1 MTLCAS
7 QTFRWKAGSFFTTA
21 APTWRNERPC
31 RKPND
36 AATPSLST
44 NGTLVQPLIVTVAAV
59 GAELT
64 PEQTPHL
71 PITPQQ
77 LGETAALCRAA
88 GASMIHVHC
97 RNDDGSNTSAVE
109 RFEAAYAAIRE
120 RSDLIVQFTTGGAI
134 GMSAQERAAPLR
146 LRPEM
151 ATLTCGTVNFGDE
164 VFENS
169 FPLMRGIV
177 AEMQRYGVRPE
188 LEIFDAGHLANA
200 KRLAAEGTLAL
211 PQHVDF
217 VLGVPGALDA
227 SARNLLF
234 LIEALPE
241 GCTWS
246 VAGIGRDQLPLATIA
261 VALGG
266 HVRVGLEDNIY
277 YSKGRLAR
285 NDELVA
291 RVARVAGELGRPI
304 ATPEEARGILGLQPL
319 RSAAGIAP
327 GAP

>member
-1 MTLCAS
+1 M
-7 QTFRWKAGSFFTTA
+7 
-21 APTWRNERPC
+21 
-31 RKPND
+31 D
-36 AATPSLST
+36 
-44 NGTLVQPLIVTVAAV
+44 PLIVTVAAV

-71 PITPQQ
+71 PITPEQ
-77 LGETAALCRAA
+77 LGETAALCRVA

-97 RNDDGSNTSAVE
+97 RWDDGRNTADVG
-109 RFEAAYAAIRE
+109 RFRDAMAAIRA

-134 GMSAQERAAPLR
+134 GMTAAERAAPLE

-151 ATLTCGTVNFGDE
+151 ATLTCGTVNFGDD
-164 VFENS
+164 VFMNS
-169 FPLMRGIV
+169 FPIMRGIL
-177 AEMQRYGVRPE
+177 AEIVRYGVRPE

-200 KRLAAEGTLAL
+200 KRLAAEGLLQL
-211 PQHVDF
+211 PAHVDF

-227 SARNLLF
+227 SVRNLVQLVD
-234 LIEALPE
+234 ALPA

-246 VAGIGRDQLPLATIA
+246 VAAIGRDQLPLATVAIA
-261 VALGG
+261 MGG

-291 RVARVAGELGRPI
+291 RVVRIAEELGRPV
-304 ATPEEARGILGLQPL
+304 ATPGQARGLLGLPL
-319 RSAAGIAP
+319 PALAQS
-327 GAP
+327 